1 MTPATFVQALLAA
14 LVLAGS
20 APAAAGDAW
29 PERQPITLY
38 LPAGPGGS
46 SDSLARLL
54 ADEFGNRLKQNVV
67 VQNRPGAAGNI
78 GMAQAARARPDGYA
92 IVLSWTGPMATN
104 LALYREVGFDPRRD
118 FAPVG
123 MIGCTPNVLA
133 VSPATP
139 IRSLSDFIDH
149 AKGNAGATFY
159 GSAGVGSSWH
169 LAGEMVSR
177 RASNGLVHVPF
188 TQPSQAL
195 TELLGGRLDA
205 ILPVLPMTVPHVR
218 AGTIRALAVFS
229 KERSSVL
236 PDIPT
241 TGELGYPDLV
251 SETCFALLAPAGT
264 PADVVGRLNATIGDI
279 VRSPSV
285 TERFHDLGLTVTIGP
300 PDLVT
305 TYLAEEI
312 PRQAALVAGSGI
324 KAD

>member
-1 MTPATFVQALLAA
+1 MSPPTLFRAAAAA
-14 LVLAGS
+14 LALAGAGPS
-20 APAAAGDAW
+20 FAGDAW
-29 PERQPITLY
+29 PERQPIMLL
-38 LPAGPGGS
+38 LPAGAGGS

-54 ADEFGNRLKQNVV
+54 AEEFASRLKQSVV

-78 GMAQAARARPDGYA
+78 GMAQGARSRPDGYS

-104 LALYREVGFDPRRD
+104 LALYRDVGFDPKRD

-133 VSPATP
+133 VSQASPVK
-139 IRSLSDFIDH
+139 SLSEFIEH
-149 AKGNAGATFY
+149 TKAHHGATFY

-177 RASNGLVHVPF
+177 KAGGGLVHVPF

-195 TELLGGRLDA
+195 TELLGGRLNA

-218 AGTIRALAVFS
+218 AGTIRALTVFS
-229 KERSSVL
+229 KERSTVL
-236 PDIPT
+236 PEIPT
-241 TGELGYPDLV
+241 TGELGHPDLV

-264 PADVVGRLNATIGDI
+264 PPEVIGRLNTTLAEIAEA
-279 VRSPSV
+279 PS
-285 TERFHDLGLTVTIGP
+285 TKERMKDLGLTLAVGP
-300 PDLVT
+300 PEQVT
-305 TYLAEEI
+305 TYLMEEI
-312 PRQAALVAGSGI
+312 PRQAAMVAASGA